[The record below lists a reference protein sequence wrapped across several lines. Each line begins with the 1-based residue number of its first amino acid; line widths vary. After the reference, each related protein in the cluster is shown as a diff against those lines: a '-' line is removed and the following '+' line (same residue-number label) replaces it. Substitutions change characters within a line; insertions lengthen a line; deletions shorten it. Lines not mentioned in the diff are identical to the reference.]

1 MRTRGTVLR
10 RAGDTAWIRVCHGE
24 YCAGCGMHS
33 PEDESVEVEVKDP
46 IGVREGQKV
55 EMESDASRMIRVVFL
70 VFWLPLVSAG
80 LLAWVG
86 WSVSAGLGLAPALGA
101 AVLGVGG
108 FACAIGLVRGV
119 EGRTEAGA
127 GLTIVGI
134 VPENEVPCGAP
145 EESGTG
151 AET

>member
-1 MRTRGTVLR
+1 
-10 RAGDTAWIRVCHGE
+10 
-24 YCAGCGMHS
+24 MHS
-33 PEDESVEVEVKDP
+33 PEDEFVEVEVKDP
-46 IGVREGQKV
+46 IGVGEGQKV
-55 EMESDASRMIRVVFL
+55 TFESDSSRMIRVVFL

-86 WSVSAGLGLAPALGA
+86 WSVSAALGLVPALGA

-108 FACAIGLVRGV
+108 FAGAIALVRRV

-134 VPENEVPCGAP
+134 VSENEVTCGAP

-151 AET
+151 EDT

>member
-1 MRTRGTVLR
+1 
-10 RAGDTAWIRVCHGE
+10 
-24 YCAGCGMHS
+24 
-33 PEDESVEVEVKDP
+33 VEVEVKDP
-46 IGVREGQKV
+46 IGVGEGQKV
-55 EMESDASRMIRVVFL
+55 TFESDSSRMIRVVFL

-86 WSVSAGLGLAPALGA
+86 WSVSTALGLVPALGA
-101 AVLGVGG
+101 VVLAVGG
-108 FACAIGLVRGV
+108 FAGAIGLVRRV

-134 VPENEVPCGAP
+134 VSENEVPCGAP

-151 AET
+151 EET